1 MKARAVIRLKFPSE
15 EHAKI
20 VLRALEPETKTMPT
34 TRSGVKIEGDGKSL
48 TIRFEARDT
57 SALRAS
63 INSYLRWISLI
74 NSVRSVLESPS
85 RNYFRR

>member
-1 MKARAVIRLKFPSE
+1 MKASAVICLRFSSE

-34 TRSGVKIEGDGKSL
+34 TRSEVEIEGDGRSL
-48 TIRFEARDT
+48 TIRFEAKDT

-74 NSVRSVLESPS
+74 NDARSVLQSL
-85 RNYFRR
+85 